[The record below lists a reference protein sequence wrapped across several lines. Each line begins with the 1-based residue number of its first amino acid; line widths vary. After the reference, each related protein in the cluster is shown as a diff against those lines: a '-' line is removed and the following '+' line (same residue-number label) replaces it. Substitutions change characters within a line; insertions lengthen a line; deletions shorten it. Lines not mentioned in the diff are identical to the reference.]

1 MRNHNMNSKS
11 SGVLTRIYNLKK
23 RKIPREIPFIVGE
36 VKQRLR
42 KAEWLDGEMKE
53 NYLRNTAKDLLVDLN
68 RMESY

>member
-1 MRNHNMNSKS
+1 MNSKS

-23 RKIPREIPFIVGE
+23 KKIPLEIPVVVGE

-42 KAEWLDGEMKE
+42 KAEWLDGEMRE
-53 NYLRNTAKDLLVDLN
+53 RYLKNTAKDLILDLN